1 MRLHLMPIELGA
13 RWYLVEA
20 RLVHE
25 VLGAEPWLPI
35 PRARAELPGIVVW
48 RGRAVPL
55 VDLALMLGT
64 GAEPANQRARTLIVR
79 HEQGAAAFAVDGA
92 REVRTVTE
100 DRLRAIPHQA
110 LPYSRRELDDD
121 GTSLPLIELDALLS
135 ELDQASQAGDHAG
148 I

>member
-55 VDLALMLGT
+55 VDLGLLLGT
-64 GAEPANQRARTLIVR
+64 AGEPASPRARTLIVK
-79 HEQGAAAFAVDGA
+79 HEQGAAAFAVDAA
-92 REVRTVTE
+92 REVRTVAE
-100 DRLRAIPHQA
+100 DRLRTTPHQA

-121 GTSLPLIELDALLS
+121 GTPLPLIELDALLS
-135 ELDQASQAGDHAG
+135 ELDRASHAEGHAG
-148 I
+148 S